1 MKRSPIN
8 RVSKRRRQRDRD
20 YPAQRMEVWS
30 RADGLCE
37 ATEDPDTDL
46 LCGEEGTEVHH
57 RAGRGGVDP
66 HRLDNLLLLCK
77 WHHDEVHANPAKSYL
92 NGMMVRRNTGDF
104 DDVA

>member
-57 RAGRGGVDP
+57 RAGRGGIDP
-66 HRLDNLLLLCK
+66 HRLDNLVLLCRY
-77 WHHDEVHANPAKSYL
+77 HHDYAHQHPSWAYRVGL
-92 NGMMVRRNTGDF
+92 MVRRNRGET
-104 DDVA
+104 A